1 RNPRWFFVVGVL
13 LGVAMASKYTMLAA
27 IIPIAAYCVIYC
39 RNNQR
44 SIPLKHIV
52 LTIGCFLAT
61 LIIVDP
67 AVWANPIGRLSNS
80 FGFQLHHADSGHNVF
95 WFGHIWTHTPPGLGI
110 VIVLAK
116 MSLFI
121 TLPALA
127 VTSTDIIRAVKQK

>member
-80 FGFQLHHADSGHNVF
+80 FGFNCITRIAVITSFGSAISGR
-95 WFGHIWTHTPPGLGI
+95 IPRQ
-110 VIVLAK
+110 A
-116 MSLFI
+116 
-121 TLPALA
+121 
-127 VTSTDIIRAVKQK
+127 